1 MRRRPQRATDKPAR
15 PPQPTGQRAP
25 LPAEP
30 SLADADAEAAREV
43 SEIAA
48 AASSPENARSQ
59 SANFRR
65 GAAIA
70 VGLLV
75 VAYTAMGQFAGH
87 GQLAQAWD
95 RLEWHFLTLPLLAT
109 LLSYVT
115 MSLSYEGIVR
125 AAGANIGSR
134 DMMRIT
140 LVANTANYIFPSGG
154 LTGFALRLVFF
165 TKRGISPGTS
175 VAISFTQTLLTNLM
189 LVMFVVYG
197 LISLLVTGRI
207 EGASLVAAVLATG
220 LLVAGFGLLLLMI
233 YSTPIRSRVLAFGA
247 HAADSFLDRVVKRP
261 HLGKRARR
269 FFVHIEEG
277 MALFAGRPGEMVLPS
292 VWIFFDWL
300 FMMGALWLA
309 FQATGAPVSFSL
321 IAIAFSVSSVAS
333 FVTFVPAGAGVL
345 EGALAGTLAGLGV
358 PVGDSLLPIFLYRFC
373 YFIVPTL
380 IAFTLAHGA
389 FTGEKPAEEVL

>member
-1 MRRRPQRATDKPAR
+1 MEKDRAVARRTAD
-15 PPQPTGQRAP
+15 GG
-25 LPAEP
+25 PAET
-30 SLADADAEAAREV
+30 AVAAESA
-43 SEIAA
+43 
-48 AASSPENARSQ
+48 PQ

-65 GAAIA
+65 GATI
-70 VGLLV
+70 VV
-75 VAYTAMGQFAGH
+75 VALIVAYAGMTLFAGTDEIVE
-87 GQLAQAWD
+87 AWR

-125 AAGANIGSR
+125 AAGATIGSR
-134 DMMRIT
+134 DMLRIT

-189 LVMFVVYG
+189 LVVFVVYG
-197 LISLLVTGRI
+197 LASLLVTGRI
-207 EGASLVAAVLATG
+207 QGASLWAAVAATTLLA
-220 LLVAGFGLLLLMI
+220 AGFLLLLVMI
-233 YSTPIRSRVLAFGA
+233 YSTPIRRRTLQVGARLADRILDRLGRRQALGSRVQ
-247 HAADSFLDRVVKRP
+247 
-261 HLGKRARR
+261 R

-277 MALFAGRPGEMVLPS
+277 MALFAGRPTEMILPS
-292 VWIFFDWL
+292 IWIFLDWL

-309 FQATGAPVSFSL
+309 FYATGSPVGFSI

-333 FVTFVPAGAGVL
+333 FIAFVPAGAGVL

-358 PVGDSLLPIFLYRFC
+358 PIGTSLLPIFLYRFC

-380 IAFTLAHGA
+380 IAFLLAHGA
-389 FTGEKPAEEVL
+389 FTGEQSAEDAL

>member
-1 MRRRPQRATDKPAR
+1 MENDRIAPRRPDSEPPKPSPGSADGPAAPPAPQPKGLAQRA
-15 PPQPTGQRAP
+15 
-25 LPAEP
+25 
-30 SLADADAEAAREV
+30 SLRHG
-43 SEIAA
+43 
-48 AASSPENARSQ
+48 ASL
-59 SANFRR
+59 
-65 GAAIA
+65 
-70 VGLLV
+70 VGLLLV
-75 VAYTAMGQFAGH
+75 IAGTERI
-87 GQLAQAWD
+87 AQAWE

-125 AAGANIGSR
+125 AAGANISSR
-134 DMMRIT
+134 DMLRIT

-197 LISLLVTGRI
+197 LVSLLVTGRI
-207 EGASLVAAVLATG
+207 GGASLIAASVATG
-220 LLVAGFGLLLLMI
+220 LLAAGFLLLLVMI
-233 YSTPIRSRVLAFGA
+233 YSTPIRRRVLLFGA
-247 HAADSFLDRVVKRP
+247 RAVDAMLDRIGRRET
-261 HLGKRARR
+261 LGARARG

-277 MALFAGRPGEMVLPS
+277 MALFARRPGEMLLPS
-292 VWIFFDWL
+292 LWIFFDWL

-309 FQATGAPVSFSL
+309 FYATGAPVSFSL

-358 PVGDSLLPIFLYRFC
+358 PLGDSLLPIFLYRFC

-380 IAFTLAHGA
+380 VAFVLAHGA
-389 FTGEKPAEEVL
+389 FTGEKSAEEVL

>member
-1 MRRRPQRATDKPAR
+1 MTEPT
-15 PPQPTGQRAP
+15 PPKSGSQ
-25 LPAEP
+25 
-30 SLADADAEAAREV
+30 
-43 SEIAA
+43 
-48 AASSPENARSQ
+48 ARSL
-59 SANFRR
+59 RR
-65 GAAIA
+65 GASL
-70 VGLLV
+70 VVVLLV
-75 VAYTAMGQFAGH
+75 VAYAAMS
-87 GQLAQAWD
+87 QLAGDGQVTQAWES
-95 RLEWHFLTLPLLAT
+95 LEWHFLTLPLLAT

-165 TKRGISPGTS
+165 TKRGISPGTA

-189 LVMFVVYG
+189 LVLFVVYG

-207 EGASLVAAVLATG
+207 GGASLVAASIATSMLA
-220 LLVAGFGLLLLMI
+220 AGFGVLVVLI
-233 YSTPIRSRVLAFGA
+233 YSTPMRRSALIFGA
-247 HAADSFLDRVVKRP
+247 RAVDTLIDR
-261 HLGKRARR
+261 LGRRESLGTRASR

-277 MALFAGRPGEMVLPS
+277 MALFARRPGEMLMPS

-309 FQATGAPVSFSL
+309 FYATGATVSFSL

-345 EGALAGTLAGLGV
+345 EGALAGTLAGLGI
-358 PVGDSLLPIFLYRFC
+358 PLGDSLLPIFLYRFC
-373 YFIVPTL
+373 YFIVPTIL
-380 IAFTLAHGA
+380 AFMLAHGA
-389 FTGEKPAEEVL
+389 FTGEKTADEVL

>member
-1 MRRRPQRATDKPAR
+1 MDEATSGPPAGPVR
-15 PPQPTGQRAP
+15 G
-25 LPAEP
+25 
-30 SLADADAEAAREV
+30 S
-43 SEIAA
+43 
-48 AASSPENARSQ
+48 RSQ
-59 SANFRR
+59 SSNLRR
-65 GAAIA
+65 GAAL
-70 VGLLV
+70 VVVLLV
-75 VAYTAMGQFAGH
+75 VAYAAMSHLAGDGQVTE
-87 GQLAQAWD
+87 AWR
-95 RLEWHFLTLPLLAT
+95 RLEWHFLTLPLLST

-189 LVMFVVYG
+189 LVLFVVYG
-197 LISLLVTGRI
+197 LISLLVTGHI
-207 EGASLVAAVLATG
+207 DGASLWAAAIATG
-220 LLVAGFGLLLLMI
+220 LLAAGFGLLLVMI
-233 YSTPIRSRVLAFGA
+233 YSTPIRRRVLIV
-247 HAADSFLDRVVKRP
+247 AARVVDSILDR
-261 HLGKRARR
+261 LGRGATLGARARR

-277 MALFAGRPGEMVLPS
+277 MALFAHRPAEMLMPS

-309 FQATGAPVSFSL
+309 FYATGYPVGFSV

-358 PVGDSLLPIFLYRFC
+358 PLGDSLLPIFLYRFC
-373 YFIVPTL
+373 YFIVPTIL
-380 IAFTLAHGA
+380 AFALAHGA
-389 FTGEKPAEEVL
+389 FTGEKPAEDVL

>member
-1 MRRRPQRATDKPAR
+1 MKDDRAAMRRPKPDPEESAGASVR
-15 PPQPTGQRAP
+15 DLESAAGAAPIAQPA
-25 LPAEP
+25 
-30 SLADADAEAAREV
+30 ADAAPAGEPAAR
-43 SEIAA
+43 
-48 AASSPENARSQ
+48 RSQ
-59 SANFRR
+59 SASFRR
-65 GAAIA
+65 GATVA

-75 VAYTAMGQFAGH
+75 VAYAAMSQFAGA
-87 GQLAQAWD
+87 GALEQAWE

-109 LLSYVT
+109 FLSYVT

-134 DMMRIT
+134 DMLRIT

-189 LVMFVVYG
+189 LVMFVVFG
-197 LISLLVTGRI
+197 LVNLLVTGRI
-207 EGASLVAAVLATG
+207 DGASLVAAILATG
-220 LLVAGFGLLLLMI
+220 LLVFGFGLLLVMI
-233 YSTPIRSRVLAFGA
+233 YSTPIRSRVLAFAA
-247 HAADSFLDRVVKRP
+247 HAADSFLDRVLKRP
-261 HLGKRARR
+261 HLGARARR

-292 VWIFFDWL
+292 IWIFFDWL

-309 FQATGAPVSFSL
+309 FHATGTHVSFSL

-358 PVGDSLLPIFLYRFC
+358 PVSHSLLPIFLYRFC

-380 IAFTLAHGA
+380 VAFVLAHGA
-389 FTGEKPAEEVL
+389 FTGEKPAEDVL

>member
-1 MRRRPQRATDKPAR
+1 MPPKPGS
-15 PPQPTGQRAP
+15 Q
-25 LPAEP
+25 
-30 SLADADAEAAREV
+30 
-43 SEIAA
+43 
-48 AASSPENARSQ
+48 ASSL
-59 SANFRR
+59 RR
-65 GAAIA
+65 GTSL
-70 VGLLV
+70 VVVLLV
-75 VAYTAMGQFAGH
+75 LAYAAMSQIAGAESL
-87 GQLAQAWD
+87 GQAWD

-125 AAGANIGSR
+125 AAGASIGSG

-165 TKRGISPGTS
+165 TKRGISPGTA

-189 LVMFVVYG
+189 LVLFVVYG
-197 LISLLVTGRI
+197 LVSLLVTGRI
-207 EGASLVAAVLATG
+207 DGASLVAASVATVM
-220 LLVAGFGLLLLMI
+220 LVAGFGVLVLMI
-233 YSTPIRSRVLAFGA
+233 YSTPIRRRVLAF
-247 HAADSFLDRVVKRP
+247 AARVADRLLDR
-261 HLGKRARR
+261 LGRGVTLGPRVRR

-277 MALFAGRPGEMVLPS
+277 MALFAGRPGEMLMPS
-292 VWIFFDWL
+292 IWIFFDWL

-309 FQATGAPVSFSL
+309 FYATGAPVGFSV

-358 PVGDSLLPIFLYRFC
+358 PLGESLLPIFLYRFC

-380 IAFTLAHGA
+380 IAFVLAHGA
-389 FTGEKPAEEVL
+389 FTGEKPPAEVM

>member
-1 MRRRPQRATDKPAR
+1 
-15 PPQPTGQRAP
+15 
-25 LPAEP
+25 
-30 SLADADAEAAREV
+30 V
-43 SEIAA
+43 SEPPPPKSRSQ
-48 AASSPENARSQ
+48 ASSL
-59 SANFRR
+59 RR
-65 GAAIA
+65 GASLVI
-70 VGLLV
+70 VLLV
-75 VAYTAMGQFAGH
+75 LAYAAMSQMAGADS
-87 GQLAQAWD
+87 LRQAWN
-95 RLEWHFLTLPLLAT
+95 RMEWHFLTLPLLAT

-189 LVMFVVYG
+189 LVLFVVYG
-197 LISLLVTGRI
+197 LISLLVTDHI
-207 EGASLVAAVLATG
+207 DGASLVAASVATAM
-220 LLVAGFGLLLLMI
+220 LVAGFGVLVLMI
-233 YSTPIRSRVLAFGA
+233 YSTPIRQRVLAFA
-247 HAADSFLDRVVKRP
+247 ARAADRLLDR
-261 HLGKRARR
+261 LGRGATLGPRVRR

-277 MALFAGRPGEMVLPS
+277 MALFAGRPGEMLMPS

-309 FQATGAPVSFSL
+309 FYATGSPVGFSV

-358 PVGDSLLPIFLYRFC
+358 PLGESLLPIFLYRFC
-373 YFIVPTL
+373 YFIVPTFL
-380 IAFTLAHGA
+380 AFALAHGA
-389 FTGEKPAEEVL
+389 FTGEKPPDEVL

>member
-1 MRRRPQRATDKPAR
+1 MEEERAALRRSD
-15 PPQPTGQRAP
+15 PPT
-25 LPAEP
+25 AEP
-30 SLADADAEAAREV
+30 KG
-43 SEIAA
+43 
-48 AASSPENARSQ
+48 RSQ
-59 SANFRR
+59 SASLRR
-65 GAAIA
+65 GA
-70 VGLLV
+70 GLV
-75 VAYTAMGQFAGH
+75 VALLIIAYAAMSQLAGT
-87 GQLAQAWD
+87 GQLVQAWD

-125 AAGANIGSR
+125 AAGASIGSR
-134 DMMRIT
+134 DMLRIT

-189 LVMFVVYG
+189 LVLFVVYG
-197 LISLLVTGRI
+197 LINLLVTGRI
-207 EGASLVAAVLATG
+207 EGASLVAAVIATG
-220 LLVAGFGLLLLMI
+220 LLVAGFSLLLVMI
-233 YSTPIRSRVLAFGA
+233 YSTPVRRRVLII
-247 HAADSFLDRVVKRP
+247 AANLVDRLLDRFGRGP
-261 HLGKRARR
+261 TLGARARR
-269 FFVHIEEG
+269 FFLHIEEG
-277 MALFAGRPGEMVLPS
+277 MALFAGRPGEMLMPS

-309 FQATGAPVSFSL
+309 FHATGVTVSFSL

-345 EGALAGTLAGLGV
+345 EGALAGTLAGLGI
-358 PVGDSLLPIFLYRFC
+358 PLGDSLLPIFLYRFC

-380 IAFTLAHGA
+380 IAFVLAHGA
-389 FTGEKPAEEVL
+389 FTGEKSADEVL

>member
-1 MRRRPQRATDKPAR
+1 MSEPTPAKPGA
-15 PPQPTGQRAP
+15 Q
-25 LPAEP
+25 
-30 SLADADAEAAREV
+30 
-43 SEIAA
+43 
-48 AASSPENARSQ
+48 ARSLK
-59 SANFRR
+59 R
-65 GAAIA
+65 GASL
-70 VGLLV
+70 VLVLLV
-75 VAYTAMGQFAGH
+75 VAYAAMSQIAGVE
-87 GQLAQAWD
+87 QLGEAWK
-95 RLEWHFLTLPLLAT
+95 RLEWHFLTLPLAAT

-125 AAGANIGSR
+125 AAGASIGSG
-134 DMMRIT
+134 DMLRIT

-189 LVMFVVYG
+189 LVLFVVYG
-197 LISLLVTGRI
+197 LASLLVTERI
-207 EGASLVAAVLATG
+207 DGASLVAASVATTLLA
-220 LLVAGFGLLLLMI
+220 AGFGLLLVMI
-233 YSTPIRSRVLAFGA
+233 WSAPIRRRALLVGA
-247 HAADSFLDRVVKRP
+247 RLADSVLDRVGRREAW
-261 HLGKRARR
+261 GARAQR

-277 MALFAGRPGEMVLPS
+277 MALFSGRPGEMLLPS

-309 FQATGAPVSFSL
+309 FYATGYSVSFSVV
-321 IAIAFSVSSVAS
+321 AIAFSVSSVAS

-358 PVGDSLLPIFLYRFC
+358 PLADSLLPIFLYRFC

-380 IAFTLAHGA
+380 LAFVLAHGA
-389 FTGEKPAEEVL
+389 FTGEKPAEEVV

>member
-1 MRRRPQRATDKPAR
+1 MSQLAG
-15 PPQPTGQRAP
+15 TGE
-25 LPAEP
+25 L
-30 SLADADAEAAREV
+30 AEAW
-43 SEIAA
+43 
-48 AASSPENARSQ
+48 
-59 SANFRR
+59 
-65 GAAIA
+65 
-70 VGLLV
+70 
-75 VAYTAMGQFAGH
+75 H
-87 GQLAQAWD
+87 

-134 DMMRIT
+134 DMLRIT

-189 LVMFVVYG
+189 LVLFVVYG
-197 LISLLVTGRI
+197 LVTLLITGRI
-207 EGASLVAAVLATG
+207 EGASLIAAVVATG
-220 LLVAGFGLLLLMI
+220 LLAAGFLLLLAMI
-233 YSTPIRSRVLAFGA
+233 YSTPIRSRVLAFSA
-247 HAADSFLDRVVKRP
+247 RAADSLLDRVARRP
-261 HLGKRARR
+261 SLGARARR
-269 FFVHIEEG
+269 FIVHIEEG
-277 MALFAGRPGEMVLPS
+277 MALFAGRPGEMLMPS
-292 VWIFFDWL
+292 IWIFFDWL

-309 FQATGAPVSFSL
+309 FYATGSPVSFSL

-358 PVGDSLLPIFLYRFC
+358 PLGNSLLPIFLYRFC

-380 IAFTLAHGA
+380 LSFALAHGA
-389 FTGEKPAEEVL
+389 FTGEKTAEEVL